1 MSSLSIDCRAY
12 RAGSDGYAPLRVR
25 IEHRGT
31 QRFVSLGLK
40 VLASKWSSDR
50 RRVTRSHPNAAAINR
65 RLSEVEENGQGALSK
80 LQARDEVL
88 TATRLQSAVRS
99 AIHGEDEEGAE
110 YEGFVPFA
118 KDEIEGY
125 RRREQGTTARHY
137 RTGLRKLLDFLED
150 ETGKDRSAITLP
162 FESMTVQLM
171 REFRNHMY
179 EVRGNA
185 PNTVGKTLT
194 QIKTLWRAAV
204 KEGHAKERGVWDEI
218 TIDSAPSQKEK
229 LDFEE
234 IDALETVD
242 LPSGS
247 SEQRALDYFLF
258 ALYGGGMRFSDV
270 ATLQRRH
277 IEGGRI
283 HYKMKKTDQAG
294 SVPVVEKAQAI
305 LEKYEAR
312 SQEPGARIFP
322 ILDGYDTDTPEGLQ
336 RAIESRNAYV
346 NRRLKVVQK
355 KAEIGTNLTF
365 HLARHSAAWILY
377 RELQDVYA
385 VKRILGHSRV
395 EVTEQYLQGFPDDSI
410 DEEYRDVF

>member
-1 MSSLSIDCRAY
+1 MATLSIDCRSG
-12 RAGSDGYAPLRVR
+12 RAGQDGYAPLRLR

-50 RRVTRSHPNAAAINR
+50 RRVTRSHPNASAINR
-65 RLSEVEENGQGALSK
+65 RLSEVEEKGQGALSK
-80 LQARDEVL
+80 LQARDEVV
-88 TATRLQSAVRS
+88 TATRLQSAVRD
-99 AIHGEDEEGAE
+99 AIHGSDDESTD

-118 KDEIEGY
+118 REEIEGY

-150 ETGKDRSAITLP
+150 ETGKDRQAITLP
-162 FESMTVQLM
+162 FEAMTVQLM

-204 KEGHAKERGVWDEI
+204 KEGHAEEKGVWEEI

-234 IDALETVD
+234 IEALESVD
-242 LPSGS
+242 LPEGT
-247 SEQRALDYFLF
+247 SEQQALDYFLF

-270 ATLQRRH
+270 ATLRH
-277 IEGGRI
+277 KHIRGGRI

-305 LEKYEAR
+305 LEKYEHR
-312 SQEPGARIFP
+312 PQEPESRVFP
-322 ILDGYDTDTPEGLQ
+322 ILDDYDTDTAEGLQ

-346 NRRLKVVQK
+346 NRRLKVVQEE
-355 KAEIGTNLTF
+355 AGIDTNLTF

-410 DEEYRDVF
+410 DEDYRDVF